1 MFYSLTGKIIY
12 KDEQTVAI
20 SCGGVGFKSFT
31 TRNSL
36 AKLSLQSGEVTVF
49 THLNVREDALDLFGF
64 ATNDE
69 LDAFKLLITVSG
81 VGPKAALAILS
92 ELSPDAFAVAVA
104 SGDTKAITA
113 ANGVGPKLA
122 QRVIMELKDKNYM
135 NSGIKKLDKLFKG
148 IEAQEFDPKPSPL
161 CHWCEFCKTNKNA
174 LEEKNYKYLCPYHSL
189 WTRENPVRLTENVWL
204 GLENHEAVK
213 NSYLKKLGLIGN
225 TTEGGE

>member
-20 SCGGVGFKSFT
+20 SCGGVGFKCFT

-36 AKLSLQSGEVTVF
+36 AKLSLQSGAVTVF

-104 SGDTKAITA
+104 SGDTKAMTA

-122 QRVIMELKDKNYM
+122 QRVVMELKDKIANVSFISEESSSVSNAVNTA
-135 NSGIKKLDKLFKG
+135 NSMSNTSEAIAALTALGYSQSEASVAVSKLSPNLSVEELIKGAL
-148 IEAQEFDPKPSPL
+148 
-161 CHWCEFCKTNKNA
+161 KNMT
-174 LEEKNYKYLCPYHSL
+174 L
-189 WTRENPVRLTENVWL
+189 RF
-204 GLENHEAVK
+204 
-213 NSYLKKLGLIGN
+213 
-225 TTEGGE
+225 

>member
-20 SCGGVGFKSFT
+20 SCGGVGFKCFT
-31 TRNSL
+31 TRTSL

-92 ELSPDAFAVAVA
+92 ELTPDAFAVAVA

-122 QRVIMELKDKNYM
+122 QRVIMELKDKIANVGFISEESSSVSNAV
-135 NSGIKKLDKLFKG
+135 NSANSMSNTSEAIAALTALGYSQTEASVAVSKLSPNLSVEELIKGAL
-148 IEAQEFDPKPSPL
+148 
-161 CHWCEFCKTNKNA
+161 KNMT
-174 LEEKNYKYLCPYHSL
+174 L
-189 WTRENPVRLTENVWL
+189 RF
-204 GLENHEAVK
+204 
-213 NSYLKKLGLIGN
+213 
-225 TTEGGE
+225 

>member
-20 SCGGVGFKSFT
+20 SCGGVGFKCFT

-49 THLNVREDALDLFGF
+49 TYLNVREDALDLFGF

-69 LDAFKLLITVSG
+69 LDAFKLLISVSG

-92 ELSPDAFAVAVA
+92 ELTPDAFAVAVA

-122 QRVIMELKDKNYM
+122 QRVIMELKDKIANVGFISEESSSVSSAVNTA
-135 NSGIKKLDKLFKG
+135 NSMSNTSEAIAALTALGYSQTEASVAVSKLSPSLSVEELIKGAL
-148 IEAQEFDPKPSPL
+148 
-161 CHWCEFCKTNKNA
+161 KNMT
-174 LEEKNYKYLCPYHSL
+174 L
-189 WTRENPVRLTENVWL
+189 RF
-204 GLENHEAVK
+204 
-213 NSYLKKLGLIGN
+213 
-225 TTEGGE
+225 

>member
-12 KDEQTVAI
+12 KDEQTIAI
-20 SCGGVGFKSFT
+20 SCGGVGFKCFT

-36 AKLSLQSGEVTVF
+36 ATLSLQNGDVTVF

-69 LDAFKLLITVSG
+69 LDAFKLLISVSG

-92 ELSPDAFAVAVA
+92 ELTPDAFAVAVA

-122 QRVIMELKDKNYM
+122 QRVIMELKDKIGGMSFVSEESSAVSNAVSSVNNMSNTSEAIAALTALGY
-135 NSGIKKLDKLFKG
+135 SQTEASVAVSKLSPTLSVEELIKGAL
-148 IEAQEFDPKPSPL
+148 
-161 CHWCEFCKTNKNA
+161 KNMT
-174 LEEKNYKYLCPYHSL
+174 L
-189 WTRENPVRLTENVWL
+189 RF
-204 GLENHEAVK
+204 
-213 NSYLKKLGLIGN
+213 
-225 TTEGGE
+225 

>member
-12 KDEQTVAI
+12 KDEQTIAI
-20 SCGGVGFKSFT
+20 SCGGVGFKCFT

-64 ATNDE
+64 ASNDE

-122 QRVIMELKDKNYM
+122 QRVIMELKDKIASVGFISEESSSVSNAVNTV
-135 NSGIKKLDKLFKG
+135 NSMSNTSEAIAALTALGYSQTEASVAVSKLSPNLSVEELIKGAL
-148 IEAQEFDPKPSPL
+148 
-161 CHWCEFCKTNKNA
+161 KNMT
-174 LEEKNYKYLCPYHSL
+174 L
-189 WTRENPVRLTENVWL
+189 RF
-204 GLENHEAVK
+204 
-213 NSYLKKLGLIGN
+213 
-225 TTEGGE
+225 

>member
-1 MFYSLTGKIIY
+1 MFYSLTGKIIF

-20 SCGGVGFKSFT
+20 SCGGVGFKCFT

-36 AKLSLQSGEVTVF
+36 AKLSLQKGDVTVF

-92 ELSPDAFAVAVA
+92 ELTPDAFAVAVA
-104 SGDTKAITA
+104 SGDAKAITA

-122 QRVIMELKDKNYM
+122 QRVIMELKDKIANVSFISAESSSVSNAVNTA
-135 NSGIKKLDKLFKG
+135 NSMGNTSEAIAALTALGYSQTEASVAVSKL
-148 IEAQEFDPKPSPL
+148 SPDMSVEEL
-161 CHWCEFCKTNKNA
+161 IKNA
-174 LEEKNYKYLCPYHSL
+174 LKNMTL
-189 WTRENPVRLTENVWL
+189 RF
-204 GLENHEAVK
+204 
-213 NSYLKKLGLIGN
+213 
-225 TTEGGE
+225 